1 MDMLKKGDFTYRDIT
16 VTLSELS
23 ALQRIDYLD
32 FLAKSEKVL
41 PSLDDSLSESEITR
55 LLLRL
60 DIETGALLVG
70 MSLWQE
76 NREGPKPDE
85 LAANIVE
92 SWPPEAIRAAELR
105 VKDLSNMLP
114 PEVVEPEEVAQEEAE
129 QGDEDAR
136 TLREDPPMTAE
147 KPTPV
152 N

>member
-1 MDMLKKGDFTYRDIT
+1 MDMLKKGEFTFRDIT
-16 VTLSELS
+16 LELSELS
-23 ALQRIDYLD
+23 ALQRINYLE
-32 FLAKSEKVL
+32 FLSKSEKWL
-41 PSLDDSLSESEITR
+41 PNLEDSLSEYETSR

-70 MSLWQE
+70 MSLWHQ
-76 NREGPKPDE
+76 NRKGPRPEE
-85 LAANIVE
+85 LAETIIE
-92 SWPPEAIRAAELR
+92 EWPPEAIREAELMIKR
-105 VKDLSNMLP
+105 LSNMLP